1 MNNSNLTTRKLAFL
15 LLTLTCL
22 LPIVAS
28 LILDDVTDYMILALV
43 LVPTR
48 ELCLQVYGIAQQ
60 LVHRFHWIVP
70 GYVMGGENRA
80 KEKARLRKGISCSVK
95 EFLHC
100 SFI

>member
-1 MNNSNLTTRKLAFL
+1 MLRHSSLN
-15 LLTLTCL
+15 
-22 LPIVAS
+22 PP
-28 LILDDVTDYMILALV
+28 LILFDVTNCLMVALV

-80 KEKARLRKGISCSVK
+80 KEKARLRKGISCPIVSFMEELNASMAPELVK
-95 EFLHC
+95 GCHL
-100 SFI
+100 SPQTL